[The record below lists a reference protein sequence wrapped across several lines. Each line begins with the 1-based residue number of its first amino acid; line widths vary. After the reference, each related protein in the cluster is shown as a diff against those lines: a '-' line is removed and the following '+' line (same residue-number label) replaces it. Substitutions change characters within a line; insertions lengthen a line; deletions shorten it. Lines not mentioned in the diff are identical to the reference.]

1 MSTLANARLGV
12 RLEIRK
18 TAEETNGEL
27 FEFDVVGRARGL
39 LIQSHVHTGQSERHE
54 VIEGSMRL
62 VIEGRDHVLRQ
73 GEAMTV
79 PAGATHRQVP
89 GPGPGR
95 VRVQHRPAGDSE
107 AFVRRLAE
115 LDVNRLGFPR
125 PVAAAELVRDFG
137 HMSHAAQPPMRAQR
151 ALSRAILAA
160 TSRARGSWRSTRRT

>member
-1 MSTLANARLGV
+1 MTTLENPRLGV

-27 FEFDVVGRARGL
+27 FEFDVIGRARGL

-54 VIEGSMRL
+54 VIEGSLRL
-62 VIEGRDHVLRQ
+62 VIEGRDHLLKQ

-79 PAGATHRQVP
+79 PVGATHRQVP

-125 PVAAAELVRDFG
+125 PRSAAELVRDFG
-137 HMSHAAQPPMRAQR
+137 HMSYASQPPLRVQR
-151 ALSRAILAA
+151 ALSRAILTVA
-160 TSRARGSWRSTRRT
+160 SR